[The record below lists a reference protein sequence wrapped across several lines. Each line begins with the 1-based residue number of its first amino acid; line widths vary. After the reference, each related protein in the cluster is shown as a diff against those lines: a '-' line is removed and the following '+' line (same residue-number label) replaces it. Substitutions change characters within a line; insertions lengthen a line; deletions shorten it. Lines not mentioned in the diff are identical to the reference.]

1 MEDLLQCLKY
11 EDLTQSHKDFADMVG
26 FDAFKALIH
35 QFGGTYLYIPK
46 EDNVVRPARNAGIR
60 DIARQNP
67 VFSTGTAVFLCLF
80 PLFFPFTGSERSL

>member
-46 EDNVVRPARNAGIR
+46 EDNVVRPARNARIR
-60 DIARQNP
+60 AEFDGGNIQKLAKKYQLTE
-67 VFSTGTAVFLCLF
+67 VQI
-80 PLFFPFTGSERSL
+80 RSIVSPKKKT